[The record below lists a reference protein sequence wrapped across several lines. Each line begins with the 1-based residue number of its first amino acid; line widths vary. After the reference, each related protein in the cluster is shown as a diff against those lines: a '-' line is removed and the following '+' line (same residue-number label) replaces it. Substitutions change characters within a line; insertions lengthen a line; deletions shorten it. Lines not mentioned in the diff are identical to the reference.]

1 MTRVNRKR
9 SVTFLLALQTLVWIG
24 VNGQSS
30 KPEITAEEL
39 KAHVKYLASD
49 ELEGRGSGTE
59 GNRKAAEYIAN
70 QMKQYGLKPAGD
82 NGTYF
87 QTFDF
92 VAAVKL
98 GKSNQCL
105 LEGKGVPKVRL
116 EPDVEFRP
124 LGFTTNTT
132 LSAPLVFVGYGISAP
147 DSKYD
152 EYKDLDVNDK
162 IVVALRYGPDGNDM
176 HSDLNKY
183 TSLRNKARVAREKG
197 AKGLIIISGPVDD
210 PDDELIKLS
219 FDQSFASSG
228 IPAIS
233 MKRTVIEKLLTIGGK
248 DLKTMQEEMKKD
260 RHPQGFEIGGV
271 TATLTTDIEYTRE
284 KTSNIVGYLE
294 GADPKLKDEAIVVG
308 AHMDHLGYGGPGSGS
323 LTPDSHE
330 IHNGADDNASGS
342 AALLELEQA
351 FAYESKSLT
360 RSFIFTAF
368 SGEELGTLGSSYY
381 VNHSFFPLEKTVT
394 MVNLDMVGRLENNA
408 LTVYGTGTSPRWN
421 ELLLKYN
428 KDSTFILKLIPDG
441 VGPSDHS
448 QFYAKDI
455 PVLFFFTGTHNDY
468 HKPSDDWDKLNYD
481 GEEKVTRFIYNI
493 VKGLDG
499 DATRP
504 SFARTASTTTTGGD
518 SRGFNVTLG
527 IVPDYGETKDGMK
540 IGSTRA
546 GGPAEKAG
554 LQAGD
559 VIVMMG
565 GKKVLNI
572 YDYMGLLGELKA
584 GQEVDVE
591 VMRDGKSVKIKAIM
605 EKRR

>member
-1 MTRVNRKR
+1 MNRLKNI
-9 SVTFLLALQTLVWIG
+9 TLFLSFTSLLWIG
-24 VNGQSS
+24 ASAQTIG
-30 KPEITAEEL
+30 PEITAAEL

-59 GNRKAAEYIAN
+59 GNRKAAAYIAD
-70 QMKQYGLKPAGD
+70 QMKKYGLKPAGD

-87 QTFDF
+87 QNFDF

-98 GKSNQCL
+98 GKANQCVI
-105 LEGKGVPKVRL
+105 ESKGLPKTQIEL
-116 EPDVEFRP
+116 KPDVDFRP
-124 LGFTTNTT
+124 LGFTTNA
-132 LSAPLVFVGYGISAP
+132 SVSVALVFVGYGISAP
-147 DSKYD
+147 ESKYD
-152 EYKDLDVNDK
+152 EYKDLDVNGK

-176 HSDLNKY
+176 HSDLNKH

-233 MKRTVIEKLLTIGGK
+233 MKRSALEKLIVAGGK
-248 DLKTMQEEMKKD
+248 ALKTMQEEMKKD
-260 RHPQGFEIGGV
+260 RQVQSLELAGTSV
-271 TATLTTDIEYTRE
+271 TLTTDVEYIRE
-284 KTSNIVGYLE
+284 KTANIVGYLE
-294 GADPKLKDEAIVVG
+294 GTDQKLKDEVIVVG

-323 LTPDSHE
+323 LTPDVHE
-330 IHNGADDNASGS
+330 IHNGADDKASGS
-342 AALLELEQA
+342 ASLLELEQA
-351 FAYESKSLT
+351 FATGAKSLK
-360 RSFIFTAF
+360 RSLVFTAF

-381 VNHSFFPLEKTVT
+381 VNHPFFPLEKTIT
-394 MVNLDMVGRLENNA
+394 MVNLDMVGRLENNS
-408 LTVYGTGTSPRWN
+408 LTIYGTGTSPKWN
-421 ELLLKYN
+421 DLISRLN
-428 KDSTFILKLIPDG
+428 KDSTFTLKLVSDG

-468 HKPSDDWDKLNYD
+468 HKPSDDWDKINYD
-481 GEEKVTRFIYNI
+481 GEKKVTQFIYSI
-493 VKGLDG
+493 VKDLDA
-499 DATRP
+499 DEAKP
-504 SFARTASTTTTGGD
+504 AFARTASTASAGGD

-540 IGSTRA
+540 IGSTRS

-554 LQAGD
+554 LKAGD

-584 GQEVDVE
+584 EEEVDVE
-591 VMRDGKSVKIKAIM
+591 VMRDGKSVKVKATM